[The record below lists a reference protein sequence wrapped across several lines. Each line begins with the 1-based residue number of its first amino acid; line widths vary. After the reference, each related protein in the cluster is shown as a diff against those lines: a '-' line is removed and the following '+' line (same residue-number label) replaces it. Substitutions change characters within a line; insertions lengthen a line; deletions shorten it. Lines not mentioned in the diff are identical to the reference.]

1 MRRRLLGLKVA
12 ALALFLLAG
21 CGGQLNLCWSWT
33 CGGGATDPSFQ
44 VYLEPTYQRVKGGET
59 APFTLR
65 VVSDY
70 PSLPFGGLV
79 RLRDDR
85 GNPPPPGIGW
95 GEGCSLFQVEGEVRL
110 DLTIEVAPST
120 SPGVYRLRFEV
131 SNSSLIRYAPF
142 ALEVE

>member
-1 MRRRLLGLKVA
+1 MRRWLLGPKVA

-21 CGGQLNLCWSWT
+21 CGGQLNLCWT
-33 CGGGATDPSFQ
+33 CGGGATDPPFR
-44 VYLEPTYQRVKGGET
+44 VYLEPTYQRVKRGET
-59 APFTLR
+59 ARFSLR

-70 PSLPFGGLV
+70 PSIPFGGIV
-79 RLRDDR
+79 CLRDDR

-95 GEGCSLFQVEGEVRL
+95 GEGCLLFRVEGEARL
-110 DLTIEVAPST
+110 EPAVEVAPSA

>member
-1 MRRRLLGLKVA
+1 MRRWLLGPKVA

-21 CGGQLNLCWSWT
+21 CGGQLNLCWT
-33 CGGGATDPSFQ
+33 CGGGATDPPFR
-44 VYLEPTYQRVKGGET
+44 VYLEPTYQRVKRGET
-59 APFTLR
+59 ARFSLR

-70 PSLPFGGLV
+70 PSIPFGGIV
-79 RLRDDR
+79 CLRDDR

-95 GEGCSLFQVEGEVRL
+95 GESCLLFRVEGEARL
-110 DLTIEVAPST
+110 EPAVEVAPST